1 MNWLEIVGK
10 IFEIAI
16 FPAIGAGV
24 AYFIAWIRAKKLE
37 LEKKVKSETTKEYL
51 DRLEQTIIDCVLAT
65 KQTYVEALKKDGI
78 FTAEAQKTAFQRTYD
93 AVIAIITDDAQKY
106 LSEAVKDLE
115 TYITNK
121 IEAHV
126 IALK

>member
-1 MNWLEIVGK
+1 MDWLEIVGK
-10 IFEIAI
+10 IFEVAI

-37 LEKKVKSETTKEYL
+37 LEKKAKNEMTKEYL
-51 DRLEQTIIDCVLAT
+51 DRLEKTIIECVLAT
-65 KQTYVEALKKDGI
+65 KQTYVEALKKEGN
-78 FTAEAQKTAFQRTYD
+78 FGVEAQKTAFQRTYD
-93 AVIAIITDDAQKY
+93 AVVAIITDDAQKY
-106 LSEAVKDLE
+106 LTDAVKDLE

-121 IEAHV
+121 IEAQV